1 MDDVDAREGNDGR
14 NCRGRKEKTAEIK
27 NTALTSFK
35 KVSILRIP
43 CSRGVSGAL
52 YLQSA
57 TAGVML
63 CLGRFVAMP
72 PLISDVDVLVLR
84 NGNS

>member
-1 MDDVDAREGNDGR
+1 M
-14 NCRGRKEKTAEIK
+14 T
-27 NTALTSFK
+27 LTEWL

-43 CSRGVSGAL
+43 CSRGDSGAL

-57 TAGVML
+57 TAGVMP
-63 CLGRFVAMP
+63 CPGRFVAMP
-72 PLISDVDVLVLR
+72 ALISDVDALVLR

>member
-1 MDDVDAREGNDGR
+1 MTEEMGDCRAAFGNFQI
-14 NCRGRKEKTAEIK
+14 TP
-27 NTALTSFK
+27 LTSRQ

-72 PLISDVDVLVLR
+72 ALISDVDALVLR